1 MFALMWTCLI
11 TSVFR
16 VRVSLHVVIYRVL
29 TALSKFHSFLTVIH
43 FHASWAAQC
52 TQMNDVMT
60 ELAKDNTHVKF
71 YKVNVTLIYS
81 PLTLRTSYGKIICL
95 PNFLICGR
103 NPVLIIIQ
111 NVKRLWQ
118 NLYVI
123 PLIYVWGFLYHKIFV
138 MFVNFLSVSVSLAA
152 IWSEGANYY

>member
-1 MFALMWTCLI
+1 MANAFIFEHILS
-11 TSVFR
+11 TSSMRKCMAISLENLYVIIGLKVYVCPNVDVFNYISVQGKGQSAR
-16 VRVSLHVVIYRVL
+16 SYLPSTDSVVSRSLK
-29 TALSKFHSFLTVIH
+29 SFFFHSFLTVIH

-71 YKVNVTLIYS
+71 YKVNVTLIIYN

-95 PNFLICGR
+95 ANFLICEW

-111 NVKRLWQ
+111 NVKRLW
-118 NLYVI
+118 
-123 PLIYVWGFLYHKIFV
+123 
-138 MFVNFLSVSVSLAA
+138 
-152 IWSEGANYY
+152 